1 MVSSTREA
9 QEIER
14 KRRSAWEQEQEAKYA
29 QRQAQTERELF
40 DMRQEMELLRSNIKE
55 LRNSQ
60 RSGVLTSHCT
70 SPVLSEHRSHQ
81 PVSPVSPVLQTATHP
96 SQVFV
101 QGSSSDP
108 LSVQPS
114 YYHAHQF
121 ETTQD
126 RHPQEFVPPSQSIT
140 PTPSPQLTLV
150 EASRQFPDNHT
161 SRRKS
166 RKRQNSELSGST
178 DSSSSE
184 SSGRSQSRP
193 QRRINHHDKRCLT
206 INVRASLSTFLFL
219 KLTLTACNAGTFFK
233 VDAVGD

>member
-14 KRRSAWEQEQEAKYA
+14 KRRLAWEQEQEAKYA

-40 DMRQEMELLRSNIKE
+40 DMRQEMELLRSNIKD
-55 LRNSQ
+55 LRNFQ
-60 RSGVLTSHCT
+60 RSGVLTSHST
-70 SPVLSEHRSHQ
+70 SPVSSEHRSHQ

-108 LSVQPS
+108 LSAQPS
-114 YYHAHQF
+114 YYHAHQL

-150 EASRQFPDNHT
+150 EASRPFPENPT
-161 SRRKS
+161 SHRKS
-166 RKRQNSELSGST
+166 RKRQNSELSSST

-184 SSGRSQSRP
+184 SSRRSQSRP
-193 QRRINHHDKRCLT
+193 QKRISHHDKRCLT
-206 INVRASLSTFLFL
+206 INVRTPLSTFLSLEVNFNSMQ
-219 KLTLTACNAGTFFK
+219 CGHIF
-233 VDAVGD
+233 

>member
-14 KRRSAWEQEQEAKYA
+14 KRRLAWEQEQEAKYS

-40 DMRQEMELLRSNIKE
+40 DMRQEIELLRANIKD

-60 RSGVLTSHCT
+60 RSGVLTSHST
-70 SPVLSEHRSHQ
+70 SPVSSEHRSHQ

-96 SQVFV
+96 NQVFV
-101 QGSSSDP
+101 QGSSSDA
-108 LSVQPS
+108 LSAQSS

-126 RHPQEFVPPSQSIT
+126 RHPQEFVPTSQSIT

-150 EASRQFPDNHT
+150 EASRQFPENHT

-166 RKRQNSELSGST
+166 RKRQNSELSSST

-193 QRRINHHDKRCLT
+193 QKRINHHDKRCLT
-206 INVRASLSTFLFL
+206 INVRTSLSTFLFL
-219 KLTLTACNAGTFFK
+219 QVNFNSMQCGHIF
-233 VDAVGD
+233 